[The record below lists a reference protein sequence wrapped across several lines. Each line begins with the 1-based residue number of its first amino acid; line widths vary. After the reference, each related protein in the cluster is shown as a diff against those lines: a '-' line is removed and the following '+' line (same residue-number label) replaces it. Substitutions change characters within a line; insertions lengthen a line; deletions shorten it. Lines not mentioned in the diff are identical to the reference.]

1 MERQT
6 PQDAAS
12 NITQNQSSHSY
23 SAWRTAQQEQPRI
36 FQYNPQQAGT
46 HQHQQ
51 QQKQQTSLSSQSAAG
66 AAPVPIPAN
75 IDNTL
80 IFQNNGRLAPDPQ
93 YNLQN
98 PASQA
103 FTALPEDPHNE
114 TPQTPDDGT
123 KDDQPSAPNGRVL
136 SSTKRAAQNRAAQ
149 RAFRERKD
157 RYIKSLEQK
166 AQDHERSASIVADLR
181 KENIYLRDYVVRLQ
195 NEVDSLNTE
204 LGRAPMFTAPTQQQQ
219 TTATVQPQTQAVQP
233 QTMQSVPMLQ
243 NYTVNSVPTDQSG
256 LSRLAPALGGST
268 TGLAGEQAGVQAEG
282 KLPGKKAVKGRKKK
296 ESAD

>member
-6 PQDAAS
+6 LQDAAS
-12 NITQNQSSHSY
+12 NIAQNPSSHSY

-51 QQKQQTSLSSQSAAG
+51 QKQQSGLSSQSTAG
-66 AAPVPIPAN
+66 GAPVPIPAN

-98 PASQA
+98 PASLA
-103 FTALPEDPHNE
+103 FTALPEDPQNQD
-114 TPQTPDDGT
+114 PQTPDDGT
-123 KDDQPSAPNGRVL
+123 KDDQPSTNNGRVL

-219 TTATVQPQTQAVQP
+219 TEQPQTQAVQP
-233 QTMQSVPMLQ
+233 QTMQSIPMLQ
-243 NYTVNSVPTDQSG
+243 NYAVNSVPTDQSG
-256 LSRLAPALGGST
+256 LSRLAPALGGS
-268 TGLAGEQAGVQAEG
+268 AIVGEQAGVQGEG
-282 KLPGKKAVKGRKKK
+282 KIQGKKAVKGRKKK
-296 ESAD
+296 EGAD